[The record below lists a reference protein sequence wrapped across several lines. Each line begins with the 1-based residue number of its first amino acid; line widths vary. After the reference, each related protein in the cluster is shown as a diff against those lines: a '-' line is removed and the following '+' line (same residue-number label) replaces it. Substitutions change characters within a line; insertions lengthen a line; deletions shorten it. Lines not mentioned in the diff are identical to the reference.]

1 MRSTASYLA
10 LFCVLSVQAET
21 PKPASQQTL
30 ENVKQF
36 ALMHLGR
43 QENLDCRQMAESAG
57 SPKTIVVE
65 LANTPAVNRG
75 SVTSINPATMIQD
88 VFAIS
93 SGTSF
98 GFDHWG
104 AIEGQRQA
112 VYHYGYQVNG
122 KTHAGFIFADENTGA
137 ISRITFRGA
146 DAPAHLFCSVESR

>member
-1 MRSTASYLA
+1 MRSIASYLA
-10 LFCVLSVQAET
+10 LFCVLSVQGET
-21 PKPASQQTL
+21 PKLASQQML

-65 LANTPAVNRG
+65 LAGTPAANRG
-75 SVTSINPATMIQD
+75 TATSVNPASMIQD
-88 VFAIS
+88 VFAVS

-104 AIEGQRQA
+104 TVEGQRRA
-112 VYHYGYQVNG
+112 VYRYGYQVNG
-122 KTHAGFIFADENTGA
+122 KTHSGFIFADENTGA